1 MNKKTIQKRKFHF
14 FWLYIPIAI
23 ISSTILGVLVGLLG
37 MSISPANRS
46 LSLGLIYITFPIISG
61 TALMFCLGSN
71 RPWVVLSY
79 KILAGAAIGVIAWMI
94 NNSRLL

>member
-1 MNKKTIQKRKFHF
+1 MNNKTIQKRKFHF

-23 ISSTILGVLVGLLG
+23 ISSTILGVSVGLLG

-61 TALMFCLGSN
+61 TAFMFCLGSN

-79 KILAGAAIGVIAWMI
+79 NILAGAAIGLIAWMI
-94 NNSRLL
+94 NTSRLL